1 MRSLEEIESRAVRH
15 LDGTRVNVDA
25 MARDVVAL
33 VGTVRTLQAQV
44 ARIGGQATQV
54 GGIGAAPEASLTK
67 QFMEIFGSESR
78 GG

>member
-33 VGTVRTLQAQV
+33 VGTVRALQAQV
-44 ARIGGQATQV
+44 ARVGGQAAQE

-67 QFMEIFGSESR
+67 QFMEIFGRESR

>member
-44 ARIGGQATQV
+44 ARVGGQAAQG

-67 QFMEIFGSESR
+67 QFMEIFGSER
-78 GG
+78 QGG